1 MTDQEHDPIEDE
13 PMFIASQL
21 RVGHVLTE
29 KDVAAIQAVVSEA
42 DKREN
47 EIVEAHHDGRMQ
59 AFREVGGDELVT
71 AVELKQSEEIA
82 VMVRRHMDRLFP
94 KEQRKLQ

>member
-1 MTDQEHDPIEDE
+1 MTEHDPIEDE

-47 EIVEAHHDGRMQ
+47 EIVDAYHDGRMN
-59 AFREVGGDELVT
+59 AFREIGGEDLAT
-71 AVELKQSEEIA
+71 AVELKQSERIA
-82 VMVRRHMDRLFP
+82 VMVRKHMDKLFP